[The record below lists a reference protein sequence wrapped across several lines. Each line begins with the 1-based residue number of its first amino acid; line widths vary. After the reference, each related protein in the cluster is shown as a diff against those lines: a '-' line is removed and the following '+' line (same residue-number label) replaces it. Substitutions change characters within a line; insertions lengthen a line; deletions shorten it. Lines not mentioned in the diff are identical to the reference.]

1 MIIEGDNLM
10 ALKSLWQT
18 PSSASSVILAILQG
32 LFSIQ
37 NNLSAHPV
45 ISPLY
50 HIIP

>member
-1 MIIEGDNLM
+1 MIIKGDNLM

-18 PSSASSVILAILQG
+18 PSSASSVILAFPQG
-32 LFSIQ
+32 LLSIQ
-37 NNLSAHPV
+37 NNLSAHSI